1 MAKGERRLSIE
12 SIDRGVYGVRSL
24 DVSGSDTG
32 NLYQVD
38 ANRLSCDC
46 RAGQVRRACRHVA
59 FVNALL
65 ASHEPIIT
73 TPLLPEPSVATSP
86 EVAMVDLPDEGF

>member
-1 MAKGERRLSIE
+1 MAKAERRLSIE
-12 SIDRGVYGVRSL
+12 FIERGIYGVRSL
-24 DVSGSDTG
+24 DLSGSDAG

-65 ASHEPIIT
+65 AQHEPIVV
-73 TPLLPEPSVATSP
+73 TPLLPESPVAASL
-86 EVAMVDLPDEGF
+86 EVAMAELPDEGF